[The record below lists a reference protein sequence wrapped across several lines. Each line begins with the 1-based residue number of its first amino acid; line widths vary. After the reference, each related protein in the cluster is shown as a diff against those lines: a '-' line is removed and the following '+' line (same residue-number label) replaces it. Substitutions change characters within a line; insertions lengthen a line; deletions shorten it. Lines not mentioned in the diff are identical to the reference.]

1 MHCLYVLMNVEEE
14 MMKNLSKR
22 MWIFVSILLLL
33 VVLRMYYAEFSNRGI
48 LNHVMSLNGYK
59 LEIIQENVPI
69 ELYITPEMIT
79 LNKYEIKEVNQKLK
93 TASNTEII
101 LDIVQY
107 KTDEIS
113 FSFTTQHNM
122 GYLKGEFL
130 HNSKVQDNGTV
141 SITSFIGEVE
151 LYDPNGHE
159 IDVGGTSVGPEA
171 DFSFGIPL
179 EDIDKIKDGFYVKYY
194 GFMLYSYSKTFFS

>member
-1 MHCLYVLMNVEEE
+1 MGVEEE
-14 MMKNLSKR
+14 RMKNLSKR

-33 VVLRMYYAEFSNRGI
+33 VILRMYYTEFSNKGI
-48 LNHVMSLNGYK
+48 LNHVMALNGYK
-59 LEIIQENVPI
+59 LEILQEKVPI
-69 ELYITPEMIT
+69 ELYITPEMIPF
-79 LNKYEIKEVNQKLK
+79 NKYEIKEVNQKLK
-93 TASNTEII
+93 TASNTDII

-113 FSFTTQHNM
+113 FSFTTQKNI

-130 HNSKVQDNGTV
+130 HNSKVYDNGT
-141 SITSFIGEVE
+141 ISFSSFHGEVE

-159 IDVGGTSVGPEA
+159 IDVGGTSIGPDA
-171 DFSFGIPL
+171 DFSFGIQL
-179 EDIDKIKDGFYVKYY
+179 EDIDKIKGGFYVKYY